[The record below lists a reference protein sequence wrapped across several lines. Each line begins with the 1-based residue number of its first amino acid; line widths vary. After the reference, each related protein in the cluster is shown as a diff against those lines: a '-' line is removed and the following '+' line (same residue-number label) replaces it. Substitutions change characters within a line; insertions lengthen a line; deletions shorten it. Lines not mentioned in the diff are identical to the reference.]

1 MRKVKQQIVNGFIL
15 AAVIM
20 TASTVLAQQAQ
31 SSDKSAKSDDNYVS
45 ERGFKNRMF
54 EIKNREPNSLLE
66 VLRPLGSGFK
76 GAAMSV
82 NQEYRTLTVRDFPE
96 NIAVVE
102 EALRRLDVAE
112 AQRPDMEFRIY
123 VLLASNTDGAAN
135 DFPPELNDVIGQ
147 LRTTF
152 KYKDYSLLITS
163 VHRTKDGPGGINNK
177 GVADAKKLTST
188 PLPSGNPIF
197 YNYILQPIS
206 LDLATTAGNSTAHIG
221 NFSFNMRIPIS
232 IGTEVR
238 FEDIGFKTPVNIRE
252 GEKVV
257 VGTTTMEEKGL
268 IVVLSARLVK

>member
-1 MRKVKQQIVNGFIL
+1 MRKVKQQIINVFIL
-15 AAVIM
+15 AAVIIMM
-20 TASTVLAQQAQ
+20 TSAVLAQQAQ
-31 SSDKSAKSDDNYVS
+31 SSDKSSKSDDNYVS

-76 GAAMSV
+76 GATMSV
-82 NQEYRTLTVRDFPE
+82 NQEYKTLTVRDFPE

-102 EALRRLDVAE
+102 EALRRLDVPDAP
-112 AQRPDMEFRIY
+112 RPDMEFRIY
-123 VLLASNTDGAAN
+123 VLLASNTDGAN
-135 DFPPELNDVIGQ
+135 DYPSELNDVIGQ

-152 KYKDYSLLITS
+152 KYKDYSLLTTS
-163 VHRTKDGPGGINNK
+163 VHRTKDGPNGINNR
-177 GVADAKKLTST
+177 GIAEAKKLTST

-197 YNYILQPIS
+197 YNYNLQPIS

-221 NFSFNMRIPIS
+221 NFYFNMRIPIS

-268 IVVLSARLVK
+268 IVVLSARLIR